1 MLSMELVL
9 PSGRR
14 VRVKLKKQEFDK
26 IENEIRLYQI
36 QRPTPT
42 WRQFFRLFWTRKVMV
57 AWIRIKEWVKRWSSW
72 KKQNKKEF

>member
-14 VRVKLKKQEFDK
+14 VKVKLKKQEFDK
-26 IENEIRLYQI
+26 IEDEVRLYRI

-42 WRQFFRLFWTRKVMV
+42 WRQLFRLFWTRKVLV
-57 AWIRIKEWVKRWSSW
+57 AWIRIKEWVKRRIAW
-72 KKQNKKEF
+72 KKFTSVRK

>member
-14 VRVKLKKQEFDK
+14 VRVKLKKQEFSK
-26 IENEIRLYQI
+26 IEDEVRLYRI
-36 QRPTPT
+36 VVKTPT

-57 AWIRIKEWVKRWSSW
+57 VWIRIKEWVRRRIA
-72 KKQNKKEF
+72 

>member
-14 VRVKLKKQEFDK
+14 VRVKLKKQEFSK
-26 IENEIRLYQI
+26 IEDEIRLYRI
-36 QRPTPT
+36 QRQTPT

-57 AWIRIKEWVKRWSSW
+57 VWIRIKEWIKRR
-72 KKQNKKEF
+72 N

>member
-14 VRVKLKKQEFDK
+14 VRVKLKKQEFAK
-26 IENEIRLYQI
+26 IEDEVRLYRV
-36 QRPTPT
+36 QRKTPT

-57 AWIRIKEWVKRWSSW
+57 AWIRMKEWVKRRI
-72 KKQNKKEF
+72 

>member
-14 VRVKLKKQEFDK
+14 VRVKLKKQEFPK
-26 IENEIRLYQI
+26 IEEEVRFYRI
-36 QRPTPT
+36 QRKTPT

-57 AWIRIKEWVKRWSSW
+57 VWIRIKEWVKRRI
-72 KKQNKKEF
+72 

>member
-26 IENEIRLYQI
+26 IENEVRLYRI
-36 QRPTPT
+36 QRTPT
-42 WRQFFRLFWTRKVMV
+42 WRQFFRLLWTKKVRV
-57 AWIRIKEWVKRWSSW
+57 AWIWLKEWVKRRIA
-72 KKQNKKEF
+72 

>member
-14 VRVKLKKQEFDK
+14 VRVKLKKQEFNK
-26 IENEIRLYQI
+26 IKNEIRLYQM

-42 WRQFFRLFWTRKVMV
+42 YRQLFRLFWTRKVGV
-57 AWIRIKEWVKRWSSW
+57 ALIRVKEWIKRRIGHGCLS
-72 KKQNKKEF
+72 

>member
-26 IENEIRLYQI
+26 IEDEVRFYRI
-36 QRPTPT
+36 QRKTPT

-57 AWIRIKEWVKRWSSW
+57 VWIRIKEWVKRRI
-72 KKQNKKEF
+72 

>member
-14 VRVKLKKQEFDK
+14 VRVKLKKQEFPK
-26 IENEIRLYQI
+26 IEEEVRFYRI
-36 QRPTPT
+36 QRTPT

-57 AWIRIKEWVKRWSSW
+57 VWIRIKEWVKRRI
-72 KKQNKKEF
+72 